1 MALTRRVELLFDPD
15 QYSRL
20 EDIARSRGMSVAAVI
35 RSAVDREDL
44 RPALAEKRVA
54 VEELLRVE
62 APVGTWEEVK
72 EDMLEHAGRQF
83 EAP

>member
-1 MALTRRVELLFDPD
+1 LALTRRVELLFDPD

-20 EDIARSRGMSVAAVI
+20 EEIARSRGVSVAAVI

>member
-20 EDIARSRGMSVAAVI
+20 EEIARSRGVSVAAVI

>member
-1 MALTRRVELLFDPD
+1 MTRRVELLFDPD

-20 EDIARSRGMSVAAVI
+20 EEIARSRGVSVAAVI

>member
-20 EDIARSRGMSVAAVI
+20 EEIARGRGMSVAAVI
-35 RSAVDREDL
+35 RSAVDREHL
-44 RPALAEKRVA
+44 QPALAEKRVA
-54 VEELLRVE
+54 VGELLRVE

-72 EDMLEHAGRQF
+72 EDMLERRF

>member
-20 EDIARSRGMSVAAVI
+20 EEIARSRGVSVAAVI

-44 RPALAEKRVA
+44 PPALAEKRVA

-62 APVGTWEEVK
+62 APVGTWEEGK

>member
-1 MALTRRVELLFDPD
+1 LALTRRVELLFDPD

-20 EDIARSRGMSVAAVI
+20 EEIARSRGVSVAAVI

-72 EDMLEHAGRQF
+72 EDILEHAGRQF

>member
-1 MALTRRVELLFDPD
+1 MALTRRVEFLFDPD

-20 EDIARSRGMSVAAVI
+20 EEIARSRGVSVAAVI
-35 RSAVDREDL
+35 RSAVDREHL

-54 VEELLRVE
+54 VEELLRIE
-62 APVGTWEEVK
+62 APVGTWEEVQ
-72 EDMLEHAGRQF
+72 EDMREQAGRQF